1 MLSQPL
7 VNVRTSSL
15 YAVDDDQRFS
25 LSLSLLSSSSATAA
39 EAAARYERRRRQRR
53 RLQWA
58 PCALR
63 AAPDTVPNPSG
74 SFQIFYIAIIGNKYG
89 LRLLA
94 LIQTISFLISDINSS
109 AM

>member
-39 EAAARYERRRRQRR
+39 EAAARYERRR